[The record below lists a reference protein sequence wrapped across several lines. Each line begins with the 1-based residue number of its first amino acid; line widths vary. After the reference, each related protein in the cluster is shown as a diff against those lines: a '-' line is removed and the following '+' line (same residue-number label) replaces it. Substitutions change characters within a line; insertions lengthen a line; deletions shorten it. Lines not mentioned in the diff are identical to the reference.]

1 MIADLVRE
9 CYATYETKDRQGLE
23 KLIADDFSFSSPQD
37 DHIDRLT
44 YFERCWHNSEKIR
57 TITIEKLFERD
68 GEAFVRYRSEL
79 KNGAVFRNTEL
90 LTFKDGKLVEV
101 DVYFGRMLKEALSD
115 DTKPG

>member
-37 DHIDRLT
+37 GHIDRAA
-44 YFERCWHNSEKIR
+44 YFERCWPNSEKVR
-57 TITIEKLFERD
+57 TITIEKLFE
-68 GEAFVRYRSEL
+68 
-79 KNGAVFRNTEL
+79 
-90 LTFKDGKLVEV
+90 V
-101 DVYFGRMLKEALSD
+101 DVYFGRTLKEAPSD